1 MEHGAHEC
9 RAAVKDGSY
18 CTRTNAY
25 TAVHRCMYTYTH
37 KCHLRVCIL
46 RKTIHIYACVRVYI
60 CLCACVHCIERKPI
74 CEEKKKDSHC
84 GRGKQNSKKQNFINA
99 CFTCL
104 RLNVTLLYIGVHIHI
119 RTHAH
124 TCGD

>member
-1 MEHGAHEC
+1 MH
-9 RAAVKDGSY
+9 
-18 CTRTNAY
+18 
-25 TAVHRCMYTYTH
+25 
-37 KCHLRVCIL
+37 VCVY
-46 RKTIHIYACVRVYI
+46 IYVCVR
-60 CLCACVHCIERKPI
+60 ACIVLRENQFVEKKKRIVTVG
-74 CEEKKKDSHC
+74 EEKKTA
-84 GRGKQNSKKQNFINA
+84 RKQNYINA